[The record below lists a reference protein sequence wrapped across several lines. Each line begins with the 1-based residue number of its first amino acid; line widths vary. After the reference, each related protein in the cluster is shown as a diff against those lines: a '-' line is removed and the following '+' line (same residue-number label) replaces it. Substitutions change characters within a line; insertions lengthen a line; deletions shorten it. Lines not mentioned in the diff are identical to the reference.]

1 MIVPIQYKEQI
12 KSVAHFG
19 VLFHNDC
26 LYLAHALMEIS
37 RNSSLLSQEQLD
49 EDTRLLHQRG
59 HYYLNLQ
66 IVARV
71 HNLAVNVH
79 QKKHQLSVKDHL
91 LACGDLSST
100 HKDEK
105 FELVEKAVKKVL
117 FLLKHASRSWEVWLH
132 YCCI

>member
-1 MIVPIQYKEQI
+1 MLI
-12 KSVAHFG
+12 
-19 VLFHNDC
+19 
-26 LYLAHALMEIS
+26 IS
-37 RNSSLLSQEQLD
+37 LVSHKYSSSLLSQEQLD

-132 YCCI
+132 